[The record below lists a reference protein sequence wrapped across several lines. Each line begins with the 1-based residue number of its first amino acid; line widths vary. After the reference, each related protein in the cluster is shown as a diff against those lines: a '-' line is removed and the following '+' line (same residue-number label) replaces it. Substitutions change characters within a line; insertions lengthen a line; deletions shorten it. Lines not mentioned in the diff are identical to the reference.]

1 MHWIAL
7 AYAAGVAAVF
17 VLFQFFP
24 GYWCEPVSVRL
35 GAGLFVVIICA
46 LYLWLVDDERRPK
59 AGAWHRILVGAT
71 AWLLL
76 ALIAGGPPELYPL
89 LGLLG
94 GVAGYLGF
102 RWLRHLPL

>member
-1 MHWIAL
+1 MTMHIHVAL
-7 AYAAGVAAVF
+7 M
-17 VLFQFFP
+17 P
-24 GYWCEPVSVRL
+24 
-35 GAGLFVVIICA
+35 
-46 LYLWLVDDERRPK
+46 
-59 AGAWHRILVGAT
+59 
-71 AWLLL
+71 LL